1 MKEKDDLFDFLN
13 EEDIL
18 APPIPEL
25 SPPPN
30 FKESSKVF
38 DKELPKVTDG
48 GKVREIKPG
57 ERISFRDKLKMGRE
71 GDTAW
76 VVTMLF
82 GNGTCR
88 QFVITTKVELFEYK
102 KRWYH
107 LRYENSWFDLS
118 YKYYRLFF
126 FDDYVEPLDKEII
139 RKGDVNWWTVT
150 PDNIKPYVKQQY
162 VKNLTE
168 SELEKWLKIITVGV
182 FVCIILMI
190 GIGGL
195 VVKYGMAK

>member
-1 MKEKDDLFDFLN
+1 MQ
-13 EEDIL
+13 
-18 APPIPEL
+18 APPM
-25 SPPPN
+25 PPK
-30 FKESSKVF
+30 FRESSNPV
-38 DKELPKVTDG
+38 DTELPKVTDG
-48 GKVREIKPG
+48 GKVREIKQG
-57 ERISFRDKLKMGRE
+57 ENISIRDRLKMSRS

-88 QFVITTKVELFEYK
+88 QFVITTKSELFDYK

-107 LRYENSWFDLS
+107 LRYENSWFDLT

-139 RKGDVNWWTVT
+139 RKGDVSWWTVT

-168 SELEKWLKIITVGV
+168 SEFEKWLRIITVLCVITLFGV
-182 FVCIILMI
+182 IGLAAYLMMKG
-190 GIGGL
+190 GIPGL
-195 VVKYGMAK
+195 AGK